1 MTRTAIVSFAV
12 IFVDITIYIRHYS
25 EIVSE
30 VSIFSKV
37 QGNKSLQINPQ
48 RCKDVCEPAKL
59 QDVEYDITKY
69 STAVASNK
77 ETEVT
82 VSTKKHEAYP

>member
-1 MTRTAIVSFAV
+1 MLSQAIVSFAV
-12 IFVDITIYIRHYS
+12 ILVDITRYIRHYS

-37 QGNKSLQINPQ
+37 QENKSLQINPQ
-48 RCKDVCEPAKL
+48 KDAKMFANQL
-59 QDVEYDITKY
+59 NLDVEYDITKQT
-69 STAVASNK
+69 TAVASNK

-82 VSTKKHEAYP
+82 VSTKKHEVYP

>member
-1 MTRTAIVSFAV
+1 MLSQAIVSFAV
-12 IFVDITIYIRHYS
+12 ILVDVTRYIRHYS

-37 QGNKSLQINPQ
+37 QENKSLQINPQ

-59 QDVEYDITKY
+59 RRGI
-69 STAVASNK
+69 
-77 ETEVT
+77 
-82 VSTKKHEAYP
+82 